1 MGAKW
6 NSMIAI
12 VFLVAMIMAMENIS
26 GETLPQCRED
36 CIQGCAT
43 TGALPYQCLQ
53 SCYRGCRGLPPA
65 IKGNVF
71 NGFLSR
77 KKNNKMIFVFG
88 NISNK
93 CIIMIT
99 EIFSNYRKYI
109 SYFYQRIYC

>member
-6 NSMIAI
+6 NSMIAV
-12 VFLVAMIMAMENIS
+12 VFVVAMIMAMENIS

-53 SCYRGCRGLPPA
+53 SCYRGCRGLPPS

-71 NGFLSR
+71 NGFFEQ
-77 KKNNKMIFVFG
+77 KEK
-88 NISNK
+88 
-93 CIIMIT
+93 
-99 EIFSNYRKYI
+99 
-109 SYFYQRIYC
+109 Q

>member
-1 MGAKW
+1 MGEKW

-12 VFLVAMIMAMENIS
+12 VFVVAMIMAMENIS

-71 NGFLSR
+71 NGFFEQ
-77 KKNNKMIFVFG
+77 KEK
-88 NISNK
+88 
-93 CIIMIT
+93 
-99 EIFSNYRKYI
+99 
-109 SYFYQRIYC
+109 Q

>member
-65 IKGNVF
+65 IKVHWNNTSEQERKGNTQ
-71 NGFLSR
+71 
-77 KKNNKMIFVFG
+77 I
-88 NISNK
+88 
-93 CIIMIT
+93 
-99 EIFSNYRKYI
+99 
-109 SYFYQRIYC
+109 